1 MFKFRIM
8 GIPVEL
14 HRTDVGYRV
23 IDTET
28 GEARDYRHE
37 GETIVYYFTEIMNR
51 MAQRGFRDIDFTE
64 SDGTDVPKEP
74 ETVDRT
80 AFASEIEEEFRKI
93 VEAAKREEPLPCEGF
108 AERYVYRALI
118 YFFRLY
124 RIREKSED
132 EVRKEMNAL
141 KTELFKFKKEQKQL
155 RYLLNDY
162 AVNIKQSG
170 EILRYLNQNIETAE
184 PEELLMKAI
193 EYICRGRGEMVT
205 YNNLKRRYQEC

>member
-14 HRTDVGYRV
+14 HRDNNNYLIV
-23 IDTET
+23 DTET
-28 GEARDYRHE
+28 GETKHYTAE
-37 GETIVYYFTEIMNR
+37 GEVITAYFTKIMNC
-51 MAQRGFRDIDFTE
+51 MLSRGFRDIDFTE
-64 SDGTDVPKEP
+64 SDGSDVPKEP

-80 AFASEIEEEFRKI
+80 AFAAEVEEEFRKI
-93 VEAAKREEPLPCEGF
+93 VEAAKREEQLPCEGF

-132 EVRKEMNAL
+132 EVRKEMNSL